1 LCGIKKGVLLHS
13 QSRAEGRGER
23 EKAWGLKSFLKI
35 FQNKVAGLKII
46 CIFAAPNEKN
56 RLGN

>member
-23 EKAWGLKSFLKI
+23 EKAWGLRSFLKI
-35 FQNKVAGLKII
+35 FQKRVAESKII